1 LPITN
6 TDHLVATETEGIFRL
21 AGAERRIKEL
31 QSIFNS
37 PERYGKGLD
46 WTPYTV
52 HDSAN
57 VLRRYLNQLPEPII
71 PLEFYNQI
79 RAPLKYHQ
87 AEAVGEIP
95 HQEKDIGGFDPD
107 AAITTYQRLITELPP
122 LNRQLLLYLLDLL
135 AVFASKSEVNLMT
148 SSNLAAIFQPGILS
162 HPNHDMAPNEYRLSQ
177 DVLIF
182 LIEHQDHFLV
192 GMQGTAADEK
202 TILDVQSGA
211 PTPQK
216 SPSTPDKALARS
228 TSTASAGAESIRRFG
243 NIRRNM
249 SVSSK
254 HSRQSNNA
262 STPGTPPSGIPL
274 TPGGSAK
281 PSGVQRS
288 KTVPSKK
295 SPSPGLP
302 SGRFRNERSPAPA
315 AAVNAVLAS
324 PTITIPLAAKE
335 LTPPLPAFAEAE
347 PKNRNASASSLANPP
362 SERSPHLRPTPVHHQ
377 DRRSKIEGMHME
389 MPPLT
394 LSRISPAGTP
404 SKERTFS
411 SIFKPSPVV
420 EADRKDMR
428 KSNKLQ
434 KKRPVE
440 GSTTGQGSASS
451 IGNSS
456 NPGSP
461 ALPPTSIGP
470 RGSISQSDGHAST
483 ASYRSVSNV
492 QLSLDSAL
500 EDSPPFVP
508 ALETQM
514 PSHTPLEPEKTTTTE
529 AEAPKTLAEMP
540 QHDSSATLRPTHI
553 QSPRESFASHS
564 SVNGY
569 SSADNAADPEVVEE
583 TQKRRRWR
591 LSSSSPK
598 KNKDK
603 VQNNRT
609 LGSERAA
616 GRSTST
622 VASLSRPRKSFTDD
636 SNYSGNSAATQALS
650 DAELSGTS
658 APSEK
663 KGALGWFKGILQ
675 KDRGKSPQRVVPG
688 EEGTS
693 SLAAMVGG
701 SNGGSAVSRTRQ
713 VRSKS
718 AVSLKIDG

>member
-1 LPITN
+1 M
-6 TDHLVATETEGIFRL
+6 
-21 AGAERRIKEL
+21 
-31 QSIFNS
+31 
-37 PERYGKGLD
+37 D

-57 VLRRYLNQLPEPII
+57 VLRRYLNQLPEPLI
-71 PLEFYNQI
+71 PLEFYDQI
-79 RAPLKYHQ
+79 RAPLKNHQ

-95 HQEKDIGGFDPD
+95 HQENDVGGFDPD
-107 AAITTYQRLITELPP
+107 AAIKTYQRLITELPP

-135 AVFASKSEVNLMT
+135 AVFASKSDVNLMT

-162 HPNHDMAPNEYRLSQ
+162 HPNHDMAPKEYRLSQ

-216 SPSTPDKALARS
+216 SPSTPDKSLARS
-228 TSTASAGAESIRRFG
+228 TSTASAGADSVRRFG

-262 STPGTPPSGIPL
+262 SSNNASTPGTPPSGVPL
-274 TPGGSAK
+274 TPNASL
-281 PSGVQRS
+281 PSGMHRS

-295 SPSPGLP
+295 SPSPRVP

-315 AAVNAVLAS
+315 ATVNVVLAS
-324 PTITIPLAAKE
+324 PTIESPPAAKE
-335 LTPPLPAFAEAE
+335 LTPPMSVFAEAI
-347 PKNRNASASSLANPP
+347 PKNRNASASSLTKPP
-362 SERSPHLRPTPVHHQ
+362 SERSPHLRPTPVHNQ
-377 DRRSKIEGMHME
+377 DRRSKVEGMSMD
-389 MPPLT
+389 MPPFVLG
-394 LSRISPAGTP
+394 RVSPAVTP
-404 SKERTFS
+404 SKERSFS
-411 SIFKPSPVV
+411 SIFKPSPVL
-420 EADRKDMR
+420 EAERNDTRKT
-428 KSNKLQ
+428 KKLQ
-434 KKRPVE
+434 KKRPGDVQ
-440 GSTTGQGSASS
+440 TTGQGSAGST
-451 IGNSS
+451 GNSS
-456 NPGSP
+456 IPSSP
-461 ALPPTSIGP
+461 AFLPTSMGT
-470 RGSISQSDGHAST
+470 RGSISQSDGHPST

-492 QLSLDSAL
+492 QLNLDSAV

-514 PSHTPLEPEKTTTTE
+514 PIPAPLETEKTAKAE
-529 AEAPKTLAEMP
+529 AETPKTLAEMP
-540 QHDSSATLRPTHI
+540 QHDSSATLRPNHI
-553 QSPRESFASHS
+553 QSPRGSFASHS
-564 SVNGY
+564 SINGY
-569 SSADNAADPEVVEE
+569 SSADNAPDAEVVEE
-583 TQKRRRWR
+583 KQKRRRWR

-603 VQNNRT
+603 DKDKAQHNRT
-609 LGSERAA
+609 LGSHQAA
-616 GRSTST
+616 DRSTST
-622 VASLSRPRKSFTDD
+622 VGSLTRPRKSFTDD
-636 SNYSGNSAATQALS
+636 SNYSGTSAATHALS
-650 DAELSGTS
+650 DAELSSTS

-693 SLAAMVGG
+693 SLAAVLGG
-701 SNGGSAVSRTRQ
+701 SSGGSATGGTRQ
-713 VRSKS
+713 GRSKS
-718 AVSLKIDG
+718 TASLKIDG